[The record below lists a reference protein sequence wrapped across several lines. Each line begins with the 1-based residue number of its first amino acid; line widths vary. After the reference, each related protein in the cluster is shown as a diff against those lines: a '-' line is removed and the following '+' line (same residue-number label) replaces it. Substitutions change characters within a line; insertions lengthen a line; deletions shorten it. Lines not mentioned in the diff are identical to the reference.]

1 MKTAAAPIQSVEV
14 ETKTAKTKM
23 AKTKLELKV
32 SLKSRRFA
40 FLPFAIVLA
49 LAVIAIPAAQSQTF
63 TLLHEFTADGD
74 GIEPASAPL
83 LDPTGTL
90 YGVTSKGGSFNY
102 GTIYRI
108 DSATK
113 EAILHSFLGGE
124 GLDPLGG
131 LIRDAQG
138 NFYGTTVDGGMPE
151 GGGCAHGCGTVF
163 KRDSSGNQSILYA
176 FTGTTDGGAP
186 NATLLRDAAGNFYG
200 TTDTGGLPSCFISFG
215 CGVIFKLDAAN
226 HETVLYRFTDLT
238 DGKDPVGLVADASGN
253 LYGTTYDGGIYGA
266 GAVFKLAPSGTLTTL
281 HSFSGGAD
289 SNNPNGH
296 LIIDKAG
303 NIYGTTN
310 GGLLGS
316 HSVGNV
322 FKIDPAG
329 NFTALYTFTG
339 GADGSYPNS
348 VVMDASGN
356 LYAVAYAGGT
366 GTGCYYGSCGL
377 VFKLDPSGNRT
388 ILHSFSGTDGQ
399 LPNSL
404 TIDSAGNL
412 YGTTLGG
419 GKVTKKCSYYAGCGT
434 VFKLTP

>member
-1 MKTAAAPIQSVEV
+1 MKTIATQMQSVDG
-14 ETKTAKTKM
+14 KTKM
-23 AKTKLELKV
+23 TTIKIKRTRRRV
-32 SLKSRRFA
+32 SLRA
-40 FLPFAIVLA
+40 YPVAILLA
-49 LAVIAIPAAQSQTF
+49 LALIASPSAQSQTF
-63 TLLHEFTADGD
+63 TLLHEFVGDGD
-74 GIEPASAPL
+74 GSEPLSAPL
-83 LDPTGTL
+83 LDPNGTL
-90 YGVTSKGGSFNY
+90 YGVTTSGGAFNY
-102 GTIYRI
+102 GTIYRV
-108 DSATK
+108 DSAGK
-113 EAILHSFLGGE
+113 ETILHSFLGGE
-124 GLDPLGG
+124 GLGPVGG
-131 LIRDAQG
+131 LIRDAAG

-163 KRDSSGNQSILYA
+163 KRDSSGNQTILYA
-176 FTGTTDGGAP
+176 FTGTTDGGGP
-186 NATLLRDAAGNFYG
+186 NATLLRDPAGNFYG
-200 TTDTGGLPSCFISFG
+200 TTDNGGVPSCYVSFG

-226 HETVLYRFTDLT
+226 HETVLYRFTDFT

-253 LYGTTYDGGIYGA
+253 LYGTTYDGGTYGA
-266 GAVFKLAPSGTLTTL
+266 GVVFKLAPSGTLTNL
-281 HSFSGGAD
+281 YSFTGGAD
-289 SNNPNGH
+289 SDNPNGR
-296 LIIDKAG
+296 LITDKAG

-322 FKIDPAG
+322 FKLDPAG

-348 VVMDASGN
+348 VIMDASGN

-419 GKVTKKCSYYAGCGT
+419 GKVTKRCTYYKGCGT
-434 VFKLTP
+434 LFKVTP